1 VPSGANILP
10 TIPFA
15 PGKVLSVRSNQV
27 FVVDFTQTVPVA
39 TQTDDIDQVR
49 YYASGTVLANGK
61 VLVTGGSTVPNQLTG
76 VAYQVEIWDPATGH
90 WTAGASAAEP
100 RLYHSNALL
109 LTDAT
114 VLTGGGGAPG
124 PLANLNAEIYYPPY
138 LYTSSGQPAV
148 RPAITSVS
156 SAAGATLSV
165 TVGPTDQISRLTFVR
180 TGSATHDN
188 NLEQRFIDL
197 AFQQSGQQLTA
208 TLPSDPTVLVPGYY
222 MLFAFD
228 QAGVPSIAQVLFVDP
243 TSAGPPTVA
252 PIPPVAPV
260 PPLTRKLGPP
270 SLLWRN
276 GRTGKVV
283 IWLMNGSNVAQSAVI
298 GTAGSNWKILGT
310 GDFTGQGNSDV
321 LLSNTITREL
331 AIWFMKGAS
340 VTGRQDF
347 FLHGVGGMVQGIGDL
362 VGNGF
367 ADLIFR
373 NSSNG
378 NTWVLLNNGPPNFNV
393 SWSGKVPPNWVIAG
407 LADTA
412 GSGVPQL
419 IWRNRDTGRII
430 RWFFSNGVPTQ
441 AIDLGRVPPAWALKG
456 FGDLDGN
463 GSDDIIW
470 QNSNTGA
477 VIIWYSSGA
486 QFSASAVLGKVAPR
500 WSLSGTAY
508 LNGNGP
514 GQIIWRNT
522 ANGQVL
528 AWNVNGSSV
537 SAALLPPHPD
547 LTWELQPTQPV
558 NH

>member
-1 VPSGANILP
+1 MPSGANILP

-76 VAYQVEIWDPATGH
+76 VAYQAEIWDPATGH

-156 SAAGATLSV
+156 SATGATLSV

-188 NLEQRFIDL
+188 NMEQRFIDL

-243 TSAGPPTVA
+243 TSAVPPVPISTTSAVPPTSTSPEVA
-252 PIPPVAPV
+252 KDFDSDNQADLVWENEITGQRGIWT
-260 PPLTRKLGPP
+260 LK
-270 SLLWRN
+270 N
-276 GRTGKVV
+276 GVRTGS
-283 IWLMNGSNVAQSAVI
+283 IPLPTIPTEWHI
-298 GTAGSNWKILGT
+298 AGV
-310 GDFTGQGNSDV
+310 GDFLGNGQADLVWENEVTGQ
-321 LLSNTITREL
+321 R
-331 AIWFMKGAS
+331 AIW
-340 VTGRQDF
+340 T
-347 FLHGVGGMVQGIGDL
+347 
-362 VGNGF
+362 
-367 ADLIFR
+367 
-373 NSSNG
+373 
-378 NTWVLLNNGPPNFNV
+378 LNNGV
-393 SWSGKVPPNWVIAG
+393 R
-407 LADTA
+407 T
-412 GSGVPQL
+412 GSIPL
-419 IWRNRDTGRII
+419 PTI
-430 RWFFSNGVPTQ
+430 PTQ
-441 AIDLGRVPPAWALKG
+441 WHIED
-456 FGDLDGN
+456 
-463 GSDDIIW
+463 
-470 QNSNTGA
+470 
-477 VIIWYSSGA
+477 
-486 QFSASAVLGKVAPR
+486 
-500 WSLSGTAY
+500 
-508 LNGNGP
+508 
-514 GQIIWRNT
+514 
-522 ANGQVL
+522 
-528 AWNVNGSSV
+528 
-537 SAALLPPHPD
+537 H
-547 LTWELQPTQPV
+547 
-558 NH
+558 

>member
-1 VPSGANILP
+1 MPSGANILP

-76 VAYQVEIWDPATGH
+76 VAYQAEIWDPATGH

-156 SAAGATLSV
+156 STPGVTLSV

-243 TSAGPPTVA
+243 TSAVPPVPISTTSAVPPTSTSPEVA
-252 PIPPVAPV
+252 
-260 PPLTRKLGPP
+260 K
-270 SLLWRN
+270 
-276 GRTGKVV
+276 
-283 IWLMNGSNVAQSAVI
+283 
-298 GTAGSNWKILGT
+298 
-310 GDFTGQGNSDV
+310 DFDSDNQADLVWENEITGQRG
-321 LLSNTITREL
+321 
-331 AIWFMKGAS
+331 IWTLQNGAW
-340 VTGRQDF
+340 TG
-347 FLHGVGGMVQGIGDL
+347 GVISL
-362 VGNGF
+362 
-367 ADLIFR
+367 
-373 NSSNG
+373 
-378 NTWVLLNNGPPNFNV
+378 
-393 SWSGKVPPNWVIAG
+393 
-407 LADTA
+407 
-412 GSGVPQL
+412 
-419 IWRNRDTGRII
+419 
-430 RWFFSNGVPTQ
+430 PTM
-441 AIDLGRVPPAWALKG
+441 
-456 FGDLDGN
+456 
-463 GSDDIIW
+463 
-470 QNSNTGA
+470 
-477 VIIWYSSGA
+477 
-486 QFSASAVLGKVAPR
+486 
-500 WSLSGTAY
+500 
-508 LNGNGP
+508 
-514 GQIIWRNT
+514 
-522 ANGQVL
+522 
-528 AWNVNGSSV
+528 
-537 SAALLPPHPD
+537 
-547 LTWELQPTQPV
+547 PTEW
-558 NH
+558 HIEDH